1 MNILIAPNSMKGS
14 LTATRFAEIVERA
27 FTDSSSTLF
36 QIRKVPV
43 ADGGDET
50 AEILINALGLE
61 RISVIVRDP
70 LNREIKSIIG
80 YAEGT
85 AVIEMAS
92 ASGMKLLVSDELNPL
107 KTSSFGTGQL
117 ILEAI
122 RRGAKRIF
130 LGVGGSATVDGGMGM
145 LEALGVKF
153 FSHERN
159 LLSGN
164 GENLSKIFFIDTN
177 SLEIPNGLEI
187 KVISDVDNPLLGKN
201 GAARI
206 FAPQKGA
213 TPEMVEQLE
222 NGLASF
228 EEKVKAKTGVSS
240 AELKGCGAAGGI
252 AIGLVAFLN
261 AEIMMGA
268 DFILDLLNFKN
279 HLIWADIVITG
290 EGKFDRQSLQNK
302 APFVL
307 TKQAKEAG
315 KPVYAIVGI
324 NEFSNQTIFEKV
336 FPLVSPS
343 VYKKEA
349 LENTEKLVYKKANEL
364 AMMLIETKSFL
375 G

>member
-14 LTATRFAEIVERA
+14 LTATRFAEIVEQA
-27 FTDSSSTLF
+27 FSDSSSTLF
-36 QIRKVPV
+36 QTRKVPV

-61 RISVIVRDP
+61 RIPVIVRDP

-107 KTSSFGTGQL
+107 KTSSFGTGQM

-122 RRGAKRIF
+122 RKGAKRIF
-130 LGVGGSATVDGGMGM
+130 LGVGGSATVDGGMGI

-153 FSHERN
+153 FSKGRDP
-159 LLSGN
+159 LSGN

-177 SLEIPNGLEI
+177 GLEIPNGLEI

-222 NGLASF
+222 KGLASF
-228 EEKVKAKTGVSS
+228 EEKVKAETGVSV
-240 AELKGCGAAGGI
+240 AGLKGCGAAGGI

-290 EGKFDRQSLQNK
+290 EGKFDQQSLHNK
-302 APFVL
+302 APYSVAS
-307 TKQAKEAG
+307 QAMKHG

-324 NEFSNQTIFEKV
+324 NDFTEQILFEKV
-336 FPLVSPS
+336 YSLVDSNNS
-343 VYKKEA
+343 MDYA
-349 LENTEKLVYKKANEL
+349 IQNTEKLVYKKAKEL
-364 AMMLIETKSFL
+364 AKMLIETKSI
-375 G
+375 